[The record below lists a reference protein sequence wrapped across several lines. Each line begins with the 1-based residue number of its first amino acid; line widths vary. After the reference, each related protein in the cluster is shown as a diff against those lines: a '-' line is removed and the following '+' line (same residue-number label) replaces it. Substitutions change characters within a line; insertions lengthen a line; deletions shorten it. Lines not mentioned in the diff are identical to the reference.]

1 VERAGAAKIELF
13 SGPPVNSPMRSRR
26 ISPLG
31 FSRIAAALLACTF
44 AILAAVPA
52 KDPLA
57 SEIDRWSAFVRDNK
71 ATDEN
76 WTQIKQ
82 AVEPALAR
90 ATKAL
95 QDGYR
100 WLALLRFAS
109 ARSNL
114 AAAQYVQSR
123 PAAER
128 SDIGAFEREWARM
141 GKVLA
146 VDLKPVSPSALD
158 SVRPAAV
165 RAIAEASLPQ
175 VRSFYEASA
184 DYARATTAQYGLFYI
199 GNATA
204 YRDFVAFC
212 RTLSEPSAKKLPVL
226 RSFEPDLDAL
236 ETEILA
242 DYKPPAAID
251 KHSDFIGTSATLK
264 EARELEGAGLR
275 YGALLRYL
283 QAAQRLGM
291 LRAAASA
298 PGDPVAL
305 ARSISEFE
313 GRLAANGEDDSIG
326 RVFLQQA
333 QLDLADPAGPAGP
346 HGIASATV
354 KEVFPRYL
362 AALKPAPPAPRREQP
377 KVTVTL
383 VRWPY
388 T

>member
-1 VERAGAAKIELF
+1 
-13 SGPPVNSPMRSRR
+13 MRSRK

-31 FSRIAAALLACTF
+31 FSRTAAALLACGF
-44 AILAAVPA
+44 AVLAAVPA

-57 SEIDRWSAFVRDNK
+57 AEIDRWSAYLRDNK

-114 AAAQYVQSR
+114 AASQYVQSR
-123 PAAER
+123 PEAER
-128 SDIGAFEREWARM
+128 TDIAAFEREWARM

-146 VDLKPVSPSALD
+146 ADLKPVSPGALD

-165 RAIAEASLPQ
+165 RAIAEASVPQ

-184 DYARATTAQYGLFYI
+184 DYARATMPQYGLFYV
-199 GNATA
+199 GNAAA

-212 RTLSEPSAKKLPVL
+212 RALSEPSGKKLPPL
-226 RSFEPDLDAL
+226 RSLEPDLDAL

-275 YGALLRYL
+275 YGSLLRYL

-291 LRAAASA
+291 IRATAGAPADPAALASA
-298 PGDPVAL
+298 VSDFGA
-305 ARSISEFE
+305 
-313 GRLAANGEDDSIG
+313 RLAANGGDDSIG

-333 QLDLADPAGPAGP
+333 QADLADPVGAAGP

-362 AALKPAPPAPRREQP
+362 AALKPAPAAPRNEQP

>member
-1 VERAGAAKIELF
+1 
-13 SGPPVNSPMRSRR
+13 MRSPKTR
-26 ISPLG
+26 PLG
-31 FSRIAAALLACTF
+31 FLLTAAPLLACAF

-57 SEIDRWSAFVRDNK
+57 AEIERWSAFLRDNK

-76 WTQIKQ
+76 WTQVKQ
-82 AVEPALAR
+82 AVEPVLAR
-90 ATKAL
+90 AEKAL
-95 QDGYR
+95 HDGYR

-114 AAAQYVQSR
+114 AASQYMQSR
-123 PAAER
+123 PAPER
-128 SDIGAFEREWARM
+128 TDIAAFEQEWARM

-146 VDLKPVSPSALD
+146 ADLKPASPGALD

-184 DYARATTAQYGLFYI
+184 DYARATTPQYGLFYV
-199 GNATA
+199 GNAAA
-204 YRDFVAFC
+204 YRDFIAFC
-212 RTLSEPSAKKLPVL
+212 RTLSEPSAKKLPPL
-226 RSFEPDLDAL
+226 RSIEQDMDAL

-291 LRAAASA
+291 IRAAAGGPA
-298 PGDPVAL
+298 DPAAL
-305 ARSISEFE
+305 ARAISDFE
-313 GRLAANGEDDSIG
+313 ARLTANGGDDSIG
-326 RVFLQQA
+326 RMFLQQA
-333 QLDLADPAGPAGP
+333 QSDLADPAGPAGP

-354 KEVFPRYL
+354 KEVFPRYP
-362 AALKPAPPAPRREQP
+362 AALKPAPPAPPKEQP